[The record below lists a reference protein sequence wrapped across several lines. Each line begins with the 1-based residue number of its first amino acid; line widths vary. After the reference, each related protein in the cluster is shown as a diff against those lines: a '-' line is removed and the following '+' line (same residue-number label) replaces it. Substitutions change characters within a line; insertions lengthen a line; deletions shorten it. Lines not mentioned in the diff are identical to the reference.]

1 MREMKKAS
9 VSMNLA
15 VCLVIVLCGCESSAP
30 SAKMP
35 VTGFLSDY
43 SHLEPISDT
52 SYRYVNPKYDL
63 GNYEKFI
70 IDPVE
75 VLFDYGT
82 QAEVKN
88 WDEVEQLRTYMRRA
102 IEDAIWSNWQVVSEP
117 GPQVARVRT
126 AITNVK
132 RASAFRMGGASME
145 MELLDTQ
152 TGEQIGALVESQKK
166 GRPLGEYYKW
176 ENAKAI
182 IDGWARRFYN
192 RLKEAHGY

>member
-1 MREMKKAS
+1 MRR
-9 VSMNLA
+9 VHLLILINVA
-15 VCLVIVLCGCESSAP
+15 VAAGLGGCESSAP

-43 SHLEPISDT
+43 SGLEPISET
-52 SYRYVNPKYDL
+52 SYRYINPKYDL
-63 GNYEKFI
+63 GNYRKFI
-70 IDPVE
+70 VEKVE

-117 GPQVARVRT
+117 GPRVARVRT
-126 AITNVK
+126 ALTNVK

-152 TGEQIGALVESQKK
+152 TGEQIGALVESQEK

-176 ENAKAI
+176 ENAKAVM
-182 IDGWARRFYN
+182 DDWAKRFYN
-192 RLKEAHGY
+192 RLKEAHGH

>member
-1 MREMKKAS
+1 MEGTKRTS
-9 VSMNLA
+9 LLLA
-15 VCLVIVLCGCESSAP
+15 LVIVVMSVQYGCESSAP
-30 SAKMP
+30 STKMP

-43 SHLEPISDT
+43 SRLEPISET

-70 IDPVE
+70 IDRVE

-117 GPQVARVRT
+117 GPRVARVRT
-126 AITNVK
+126 ALTNVK

-152 TGEQIGALVESQKK
+152 TGEQIGAFVESQEK

-176 ENAKAI
+176 ENAKAVM
-182 IDGWARRFYN
+182 DDWAKRFYN